1 MVRLGDTILTA
12 IATPGHTAGALSWR
26 WGSCDGGRCRQIV
39 YADSLTPV
47 SRDDYRFSDH
57 PAVVQAFRTSIAKIA
72 ALDCDILVTPH
83 PSASKLPDRFALRAP
98 LEDRNACRDYASSLT
113 RQLDDRLAKE
123 AASR

>member
-1 MVRLGDTILTA
+1 
-12 IATPGHTAGALSWR
+12 
-26 WGSCDGGRCRQIV
+26 
-39 YADSLTPV
+39 V
-47 SRDDYRFSDH
+47 SRDNYRFSDH
-57 PAVVQAFRTSIAKIA
+57 PAYLQAYRASIAKIA